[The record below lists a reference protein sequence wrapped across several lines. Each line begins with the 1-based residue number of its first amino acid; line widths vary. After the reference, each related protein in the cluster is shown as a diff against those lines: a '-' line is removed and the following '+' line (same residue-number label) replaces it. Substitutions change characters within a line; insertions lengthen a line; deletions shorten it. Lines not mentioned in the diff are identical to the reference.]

1 MIRFFHDQPGR
12 SNRMDE
18 AFDRRHSASPQ
29 SGPFHYRGIHP
40 LHAVQLPL
48 CPSPCV
54 EEPGLFKKADGA
66 LDREDCRT
74 AMLKNCIAGGQ
85 CVGKA
90 RSLSRSHGTSAGAAV
105 SKDKGTWSGQLRR
118 RSLAC

>member
-18 AFDRRHSASPQ
+18 AFDRRHSAGPQ
-29 SGPFHYRGIHP
+29 SGPFHYRGIQP

-48 CPSPCV
+48 CPSPGV

-105 SKDKGTWSGQLRR
+105 SKDKGTWSDQLRR